1 MKRERERNGR
11 GVRDEIRTLPEILRR
26 SPEIRCLSEPDG
38 DEGCSDG
45 EGAE

>member
-1 MKRERERNGR
+1 MGERE
-11 GVRDEIRTLPEILRR
+11 RDEIRTLPKILRR
-26 SPEIRCLSEPDG
+26 SPEIRRLSEPDG